1 MKYKNLQNLDKNQC
15 KYWFKNQQLKAI
27 MSFPF
32 PWNYILFALTFII
45 PISGIL
51 TLILLY
57 K

>member
-1 MKYKNLQNLDKNQC
+1 MKCKNLQNLDKNQC
-15 KYWFKNQQLKAI
+15 KYWFKNQELKAI

-32 PWNYILFALTFII
+32 PWNYILFALSLAIL
-45 PISGIL
+45 ISGIL